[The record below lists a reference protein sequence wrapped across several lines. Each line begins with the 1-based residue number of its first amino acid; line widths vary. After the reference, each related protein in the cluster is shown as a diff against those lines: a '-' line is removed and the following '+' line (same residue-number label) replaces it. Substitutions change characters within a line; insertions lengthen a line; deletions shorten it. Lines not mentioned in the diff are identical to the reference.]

1 MKKEKIIS
9 VILTVGLAVGLLGGC
24 GSSSGKGDIPEQS
37 SAAESVQTEAS
48 AEKTQNSNSGERKKL
63 VLWTWAPGQFNKVQ
77 EAFLASHPDADWQ
90 FEEVVVSV
98 EDYLTKL
105 QQGYA
110 SGGDMPD
117 ILMAEMGWRGSAFA
131 LDIWENLE
139 AEPYNFDRSVLLDST
154 ISSIT
159 NAEDQVIGIENALNP
174 AFMMYKKD
182 LAREYLGT
190 DDKEE
195 LESMFQTYDDY
206 IEWGEKVY
214 EESGGNVVLFPG
226 LQDVSNMMMQQQR
239 NINNVDE
246 NGDVNVTGKV
256 EKVFETVEKLR
267 EANACGNLA
276 QYSMEWSNSFA
287 DGSVIFFPGA
297 SWSVT
302 YWVEPYDPEGVDNWG
317 MFTPAGGGFG
327 WGGTCYGIYK
337 NSDMKEEAWDFI
349 SWILLTSEGA
359 KYMKEDSGFFLPVK
373 AFYDDPDYTKG
384 TRPNFGEQE
393 INTFMMEEIAPDVP
407 EASLSI
413 YDNLVSDSV
422 NMVVQ
427 MMAADSGMSAE
438 DAMEEFKADLQ
449 AKIPDVTIK

>member
-24 GSSSGKGDIPEQS
+24 GSSSGKGDIPEQG

-206 IEWGEKVY
+206 IEWGGKGLRGKRRECCFVPRT
-214 EESGGNVVLFPG
+214 SGC
-226 LQDVSNMMMQQQR
+226 LQ
-239 NINNVDE
+239 
-246 NGDVNVTGKV
+246 
-256 EKVFETVEKLR
+256 
-267 EANACGNLA
+267 
-276 QYSMEWSNSFA
+276 
-287 DGSVIFFPGA
+287 
-297 SWSVT
+297 
-302 YWVEPYDPEGVDNWG
+302 
-317 MFTPAGGGFG
+317 
-327 WGGTCYGIYK
+327 
-337 NSDMKEEAWDFI
+337 
-349 SWILLTSEGA
+349 
-359 KYMKEDSGFFLPVK
+359 
-373 AFYDDPDYTKG
+373 YDD
-384 TRPNFGEQE
+384 
-393 INTFMMEEIAPDVP
+393 
-407 EASLSI
+407 
-413 YDNLVSDSV
+413 
-422 NMVVQ
+422 
-427 MMAADSGMSAE
+427 AAA
-438 DAMEEFKADLQ
+438 A
-449 AKIPDVTIK
+449 